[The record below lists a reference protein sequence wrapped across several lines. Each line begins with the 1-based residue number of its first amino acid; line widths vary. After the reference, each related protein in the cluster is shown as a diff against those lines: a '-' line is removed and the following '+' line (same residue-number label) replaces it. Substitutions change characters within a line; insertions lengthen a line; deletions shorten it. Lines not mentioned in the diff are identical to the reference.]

1 VLAKLGVLG
10 GDERGGHHPAGLQ
23 RHPAAGAL
31 AGLAQPGRAIG
42 AGGGPADGAAAQR
55 VHVGND
61 ALGRQVGGPRAGRPA
76 QGHALQ
82 VEREAH
88 RAAERPAPPL
98 GHPGPKERN
107 HRLER
112 RVGQLEVQV
121 KVDRIGLKPP
131 GHGDLQRAE
140 LDRAAELAA
149 GPVPLALRGEAEH
162 GQGPRCEVGLVDHA
176 VDEGEAEGAG
186 RARAAQ
192 LEGGVGGDPGQ
203 LDLPAKLGPRH
214 ALIEAELAIG
224 ALHVGRGPE
233 RAVEA
238 GEQRLAPQAH
248 GAVDQLG
255 GGRLGQRGQ
264 QAGGQGVERP
274 RRGGGPGSG
283 GEQALEIDGVGVNHG
298 LDHPQPGRGQQAQLE
313 AGDLDP
319 RPADPR
325 PVVLGEGGPPPAD
338 LQVGL
343 AQGALHA
350 VKGALAG
357 QAEARHPRAQGRHA
371 EQREGGEAAARQPPP
386 HRGRR
391 RGRAAGRARRG
402 WCAAGRLGRGPARS
416 GRGRAPRGRRPRAK
430 PGAPRRR

>member
-1 VLAKLGVLG
+1 MQSTR
-10 GDERGGHHPAGLQ
+10 ERPK
-23 RHPAAGAL
+23 
-31 AGLAQPGRAIG
+31 AQAEP
-42 AGGGPADGAAAQR
+42 AQR
-55 VHVGND
+55 SSRVASAVIQASSIFRRSWARGTPCSSPSWPS
-61 ALGRQVGGPRAGRPA
+61 GPLTSGEGQSGPLRPVSSGSPRRRTAPLTSSAVAASASAGSR
-76 QGHALQ
+76 
-82 VEREAH
+82 
-88 RAAERPAPPL
+88 RAARASS
-98 GHPGPKERN
+98 GPW
-107 HRLER
+107 
-112 RVGQLEVQV
+112 
-121 KVDRIGLKPP
+121 
-131 GHGDLQRAE
+131 
-140 LDRAAELAA
+140 
-149 GPVPLALRGEAEH
+149 
-162 GQGPRCEVGLVDHA
+162 
-176 VDEGEAEGAG
+176 
-186 RARAAQ
+186 
-192 LEGGVGGDPGQ
+192 
-203 LDLPAKLGPRH
+203 
-214 ALIEAELAIG
+214 
-224 ALHVGRGPE
+224 
-233 RAVEA
+233 
-238 GEQRLAPQAH
+238 
-248 GAVDQLG
+248 
-255 GGRLGQRGQ
+255 
-264 QAGGQGVERP
+264 
-274 RRGGGPGSG
+274 RGGGPGSG